1 VKLNGWDHALKVT
14 AEGKGLVGH
23 AGAILLRKAADQAGL
38 TGALSAALSTKSA
51 SPLLDRGIVLVSMA
65 AAIALGATSMSDI
78 ALLAHLAPLLGAAPS
93 GPTVRRALD
102 LAGTPRMLDRIARAR
117 ARARAHA
124 WGLIAATATGFP
136 WLVIA
141 GKALDGWVVID
152 MDATLITARSDKEG
166 ARPTW
171 KKGYGFHPLGAWCRN
186 TRECLAML
194 LRPGNAGSSTF
205 TDHEQ
210 VLAAAL
216 RQVPSR
222 FRRKII
228 VRVDGAGASHALVKH
243 LLSLNT
249 MRKTLLF
256 TTGWMITAAD
266 EDAIGKVPAGAWKPG
281 TGQDGTAEDDKDI
294 AEITHLLAR
303 AENWPDGLRFI
314 VRRVKP
320 SRRQMRN
327 LTAFEK
333 KTGWR
338 YSVTCTNIPDTGISG
353 VPGSHHPQF
362 IDVLHREHAC
372 VETAG
377 VRTAK
382 AMGLRGL
389 PSKTWQVNCGWV
401 AAANIAADL
410 AAWTRLLGHHD
421 DAELRDANP
430 DTLRYRAWHLPA
442 RLARHAR
449 QRTLAI
455 SETWPWAEAFLT
467 CWHRLCALPA
477 PT

>member
-1 VKLNGWDHALKVT
+1 MQLNGWDHALKVT
-14 AEGKGLVGH
+14 ASGRGLVGH

-38 TGALSAALSTKSA
+38 TSALSGALARKSTSQ
-51 SPLLDRGIVLVSMA
+51 LLDRGIVLVSMA

-78 ALLAHLAPLLGAAPS
+78 ALLAHLSPLLGPAPS
-93 GPTVRRALD
+93 GPTVRRALE
-102 LAGTPRMLDRIARAR
+102 LAGSPRMLDRIARAR

-124 WGLIAATATGFP
+124 WTLIDATRSGFP
-136 WLVIA
+136 WLAIA
-141 GKALDGWVVID
+141 GKVLEGWVVID
-152 MDATLITARSDKEG
+152 MDATLITAHSDKDG

-186 TRECLAML
+186 TRECLAMK
-194 LRPGNAGSSTF
+194 LRPGNAGSNTF
-205 TDHEQ
+205 TDHEE
-210 VLAAAL
+210 VLADAL
-216 RQVPSR
+216 KQVPSR

-228 VRVDGAGASHALVKH
+228 VRVDGAGASHDLAKH

-249 MRKTLLF
+249 KLKKALF

-266 EDAIGKVPAGAWKPG
+266 EDAIAKIPAAAWKPG
-281 TGQDGTAEDDKDI
+281 TGQDGAAEQDKDVT
-294 AEITHLLAR
+294 EITHLLTR
-303 AENWPDGLRFI
+303 AEKWPDGLRWI

-320 SRRQMRN
+320 SRRQAKN
-327 LTAFEK
+327 LTALEK

-338 YSVTCTNIPDTGISG
+338 YNVICTNIPDAGIPG
-353 VPGSHHPQF
+353 IPGSHHPQF

-382 AMGLRGL
+382 AMGLRNL
-389 PSKTWQVNCGWV
+389 PSKTWQVNAGWV
-401 AAANIAADL
+401 IAANIAADL
-410 AAWTRLLGHHD
+410 AAWTRLLGHGD
-421 DAELRDANP
+421 DAQLRDANP
-430 DTLRYRAWHLPA
+430 DTLRYRVWHLPA

-455 SETWPWAEAFLT
+455 SETWPWADAFLA
-467 CWHRLCALPA
+467 CWKRLCALPA
-477 PT
+477 LT